1 MPIKQN
7 RYGAIIF
14 KNLLP
19 ISLLTSAILLTACE
33 SKVTNSN
40 THQRSL
46 FQNVDFTQEAL
57 STLPNDFSAHWV
69 SPTLL
74 LLPKVTDKNL
84 AQAQYSLVSFSSN
97 DKSQADTIIPL
108 QKTTEATTVN
118 GINIRKQFPHL
129 SNFQAYTVNTSTE
142 QAKKLLKT
150 KLAVV
155 TTINNQPHKVAYL
168 QTASIIDQLYTAKEF
183 DANEEPNLGA
193 TILETGVN
201 FKLWAPSASSVS
213 VLLFNEDE
221 TPAKPISISMVENT
235 DTGIWQATGDTKL
248 NQSYYQYKIDVYH
261 PESKQFETLVT
272 TDPYSLSLSINSKY
286 SQVVDLNSPT
296 TQPSNWQTHSTP
308 IVEHIEDN
316 IFYETHIRDFSA
328 FDPFLS
334 NKGYRG
340 KYKAFSEKNSAGIQ
354 HLQSLKE
361 AGINNI
367 HLLPTFDIGTVN
379 EDSSQSIDINDSLSK
394 LCQLAPNTSVC
405 HSVDNLQQSL
415 SDYLSSLPTNSDK
428 QQAIISA
435 ISPLDNYNWGYDP
448 FHYTVPEGSYAINPQ
463 GVSRIVEFREMV
475 QSIHQLG
482 FRVIMDVVYNHTHQA
497 GLKPTSV
504 LDKIVP
510 NYYHRLDPI
519 TGKIAQSTCCDN
531 TATEHVMM
539 TKLMTDSLVVW
550 ARDYKIDGF
559 RFDLMAHQ
567 PKAAMLSARKAVQQV
582 DNDTYFYGEGWN
594 FGEVANNQRFVQ
606 ASQLELSG
614 TEIGTF
620 TDRLRDAVRG
630 GAFTATG
637 EKLRE
642 DQGLGNG
649 LITSPNELQLSDRTA
664 KYQLMMDQL
673 RIGLAGNLAEF
684 QLINSQGAKVKG
696 KDIPYGSQPTGYALD
711 PADSINYVSKHDNQ
725 TLWDNNQY
733 RLSFN
738 TSTQDR
744 VRFHLQSLS
753 IPILAQGI
761 PFLHMGSELLR
772 SKSFLRDSYDYG
784 DWFNKV
790 DFTKQSNNYNV
801 GLPPADKDQANWPL
815 IQGLLINNEQRD
827 MVSSKD
833 IHFSSEVFNEFIKI
847 RMSTPLF
854 RLNTAAQIIEQV
866 KFYNT
871 GETQQKG
878 LIVMSITQN
887 NEKNNQAVQNNPL
900 KIKELIVFFNMS
912 NERKIFDFKGAAQYQ
927 LHPIQKNGVD
937 DRVKNSKVLTD
948 SFVIPKL
955 TTAVF
960 IKSL

>member
-733 RLSFN
+733 RLPFN

-833 IHFSSEVFNEFIKI
+833 IHFSSEVFNEFIKM
-847 RMSTPLF
+847 RMSSPLF
-854 RLNTAAQIIEQV
+854 RLNTAEQIIDQV
-866 KFYNT
+866 KFNNT
-871 GETQQKG
+871 GKDQQKG
-878 LIVMSITQN
+878 LIVMSIAQRQHKSQGSVTD
-887 NEKNNQAVQNNPL
+887 E
-900 KIKELIVFFNMS
+900 IVVLFNMS
-912 NERKIFDFKGAAQYQ
+912 LQSQHFPFTDAEKYQ
-927 LHPIQKNGVD
+927 LHPVQQNGVD
-937 DRVKNSKVLTD
+937 ELVKSSKAQQTGF
-948 SFVIPKL
+948 SIPKL

-960 IKSL
+960 VKQNR